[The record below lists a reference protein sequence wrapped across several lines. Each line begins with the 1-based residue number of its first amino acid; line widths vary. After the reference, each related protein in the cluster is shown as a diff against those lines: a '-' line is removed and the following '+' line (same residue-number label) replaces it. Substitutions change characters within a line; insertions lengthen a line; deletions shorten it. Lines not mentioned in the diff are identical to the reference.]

1 MTRQFAGLAMF
12 AMLAVGCSAGE
23 AEPSAQAAPQELSI
37 GQVCPGLFPG
47 DGGGALERVLEST
60 AFLLRDEGKNPG
72 VQEVAQAMEDA
83 YRAGAK
89 IRDMPQPVC
98 VISGA
103 PPRSHFPTAQLMF
116 TAYSKHAG
124 DPVDFPGVSDSGVR
138 VSTDG
143 KRVYFS
149 YDCVSPRVGATPDIP
164 LRIRIL
170 FHEQWDESKGA
181 TALGQDYLA
190 VTHSAAL
197 AVAKALGCVDD
208 GGLPARAQELPPAA
222 GAGAGSAP
230 AGRPAP

>member
-1 MTRQFAGLAMF
+1 MF
-12 AMLAVGCSAGE
+12 AMLAAGCSAGG

-47 DGGGALERVLEST
+47 DGGRALERVLEST

-72 VQEVAQAMEDA
+72 VREVAQAMEDA

-98 VISGA
+98 RISGA

-149 YDCVSPRVGATPDIP
+149 YDCVSPRVGSTSDIP

-181 TALGQDYLA
+181 AVLGQDYLA

-197 AVAKALGCVDD
+197 AVAKVLGCVND
-208 GGLPARAQELPPAA
+208 GGLPARAQELPPSGS

-230 AGRPAP
+230 AESPAP